1 MGDRLKLVHRQPKSG
16 NPPPQS
22 PPSPPQPSSSRTLH
36 LEPPS
41 VTFSI
46 STPSIVLRPAP
57 SVPPMAQATLPAA
70 PTESTSVFWLLMS
83 FIYSTIYILQ
93 RVTFSLVYFATYT
106 LPTWLFTIL
115 GMSLTFTM
123 NFTTLYTSDPVPP
136 LSDQETMFANLPFLQ
151 RLIIFLFFGSVI
163 SWAVRYRILN
173 KYKWL
178 PPEPQRKEPE
188 IDLFPD
194 SQEGD
199 SKAGFSSY
207 LDEFLSAIKVFGYLE
222 RPVFHELTRSMQTRK
237 LIAGM
242 AHNFTYM
249 A

>member
-1 MGDRLKLVHRQPKSG
+1 M
-16 NPPPQS
+16 
-22 PPSPPQPSSSRTLH
+22 
-36 LEPPS
+36 
-41 VTFSI
+41 
-46 STPSIVLRPAP
+46 
-57 SVPPMAQATLPAA
+57 
-70 PTESTSVFWLLMS
+70 
-83 FIYSTIYILQ
+83 
-93 RVTFSLVYFATYT
+93 
-106 LPTWLFTIL
+106 
-115 GMSLTFTM
+115 LTDLIF
-123 NFTTLYTSDPVPP
+123 F
-136 LSDQETMFANLPFLQ
+136 Q

-242 AHNFTYM
+242 AHDTTYV